1 MSLTFRA
8 NPSIRYSLR
17 RSSNAQEMRSRTVRG
32 GGALFEGKR
41 DTGEF
46 KKDLKKAFLLV
57 AIAFG
62 LTALCYAQTAQVYPV
77 TYDSGAAGGGSTISS
92 TAAIPAAKWPVAFRR
107 VAVGVKASPL
117 GFGLEVATPLTSRL
131 DLRIADNLFIH
142 RNTFT
147 YDGVNL
153 DSKLSLSSMQA
164 GIDIFPFRHSGWHV
178 TPGVLFAN
186 HNRAIA
192 DASVPGGESF
202 SPGDGN
208 YISSPADPVKGTLR
222 IPLDSTAPT
231 LSIGIGSLF
240 PRSGRHWSIPFEV
253 GVAYIGP
260 PQVGLNLG
268 GSVCDPASG
277 VCQPIANDPQ
287 AQANVALEAKQIKS
301 DLSPLKTY
309 PILSVGFSYNF
320 GAGRR

>member
-1 MSLTFRA
+1 M
-8 NPSIRYSLR
+8 
-17 RSSNAQEMRSRTVRG
+17 
-32 GGALFEGKR
+32 FETKR

-46 KKDLKKAFLLV
+46 KKDLKKALLLV

-62 LTALCYAQTAQVYPV
+62 MTALCYAQSAREYHVAD
-77 TYDSGAAGGGSTISS
+77 DSGGAGGGSTISS
-92 TAAIPAAKWPVAFRR
+92 AAAIPAFNWPGAFRH

-117 GFGLEVATPLTSRL
+117 GFGLEVATPLASRV

-147 YDGVNL
+147 YDGVDL
-153 DSKLSLSSMQA
+153 DSKLTLSSMHA
-164 GIDIFPFRHSGWHV
+164 GIDLFPFRHSGWHL
-178 TPGVLFAN
+178 TPGVLFEN

-192 DASVPGGESF
+192 NASVPGGESF

-208 YISSPADPVKGTLR
+208 YISSPADPVHGSLH

-231 LSIGIGSLF
+231 LSIGVGSLF

-253 GVAYIGP
+253 GIAYVGP
-260 PQVGLNLG
+260 PKVALNLG
-268 GSVCDPASG
+268 GTVCDPASG

-287 AQANVALEAKQIKS
+287 AQANIALEAKQIQS

-320 GAGRR
+320 WVARR